1 MDKFPSDRGKE
12 VHLQLNNIIEDI
24 YSPLLAEHG
33 FTAEPDNDRFGSL
46 GLCWRLSE
54 KIGKGYY
61 WTYGQKDL
69 FDIKIHD
76 FYFHED
82 SFLEFDLPE
91 CLNITQYESVSG
103 EELTPYRRLT
113 AGCIKSVIGGHEPY
127 KILMHKKIPIRSI
140 GIEIMPAYY
149 EDYLKKQYPGEYT
162 DLHDAFLSVDQTTD
176 FPEMARLL
184 GQVKNYGGAGFSA
197 KLFYEAKV
205 AEAVA
210 LVVERQKKSRIKPA
224 SRLSG
229 QDMRQLETVTSY
241 INDHFAF
248 DLPLERLSKIACM
261 GTTKLKT
268 SFKLYHNC
276 TITEYIQQRRMSQA
290 EHLLSATDLT
300 IGQIAQTVGYS
311 NAGRFAGLFRL
322 STGLLPGE
330 YRKISS
336 S

>member
-1 MDKFPSDRGKE
+1 MQD
-12 VHLQLNNIIEDI
+12 IIQDV
-24 YSPLLAEHG
+24 YTPLLIEHG
-33 FTAEPDNDRFGSL
+33 FTPEPDNDRFGPV

-54 KIGKGYY
+54 QIGEGYY

-82 SFLEFDLPE
+82 SFLEFNLPE
-91 CLNITQYESVSG
+91 CLSITQYESVSG

-113 AGCIKSVIGGHEPY
+113 AGCIKSLIGGNEPY
-127 KILMHKKIPIRSI
+127 KILIHKKIPVRCI

-149 EDYLKKQYPGEYT
+149 KDYLKKQYPGKYT
-162 DLHDAFLSVDQTTD
+162 NPHDAFLSVDQTTD
-176 FPEMARLL
+176 FSEMVKLL
-184 GQVKNYGGAGFSA
+184 AQVKNYRGEGFSA
-197 KLFYEAKV
+197 NLFYEAKV

-210 LVVERQKKSRIKPA
+210 LIVERQKNSCTKSVAK
-224 SRLSG
+224 LSS
-229 QDMRQLETVTSY
+229 QDLRQLETVTSY

-248 DLPLERLSKIACM
+248 DLPLERLSKIGCM
-261 GTTKLKT
+261 GTTKLKST
-268 SFKLYHNC
+268 FKLYHNC

-290 EHLLSATDLT
+290 EHLLSATDLS

-311 NAGRFAGLFRL
+311 NAGRFAALFRL

-330 YRKISS
+330 YRKISLE
-336 S
+336 